1 MEQKELVRKAQ
12 KGDTKAFSQL
22 YAGIYRDL
30 YKFALYMTKHPQDAE
45 DAVSETVI
53 TAFENISQLKKEES
67 FKNWMFTILNRK
79 CMRILNKRFAQNE
92 PQEEEKNQASEN
104 PDYAQQTE
112 VREAFAS
119 LEEEERAILSF
130 SVFGGYKS
138 EEIAKMLEKNPAT
151 VRSKKSRALGKMRAL
166 LGSR

>member
-1 MEQKELVRKAQ
+1 MEQKELVRKAK
-12 KGDTKAFSQL
+12 KGDIKAFSKL
-22 YAGIYRDL
+22 YAEIYRDL

-67 FKNWMFTILNRK
+67 FKNWMFMILNRK
-79 CMRILNKRFAQNE
+79 CMRILNRRFAQNGS
-92 PQEEEKNQASEN
+92 QEEEKNQPSEN

-138 EEIAKMLEKNPAT
+138 EEIAEMLEKNPAT
-151 VRSKKSRALGKMRAL
+151 VRSKKSRALGKMRVL
-166 LGSR
+166 LG

>member
-1 MEQKELVRKAQ
+1 
-12 KGDTKAFSQL
+12 
-22 YAGIYRDL
+22 
-30 YKFALYMTKHPQDAE
+30 
-45 DAVSETVI
+45 
-53 TAFENISQLKKEES
+53 
-67 FKNWMFTILNRK
+67 
-79 CMRILNKRFAQNE
+79 MRILNKRFAQNE
-92 PQEEEKNQASEN
+92 PQEEEKEQLSEN
-104 PDYAQQTE
+104 PDYAQQTQ

-166 LGSR
+166 LGSI

>member
-22 YAGIYRDL
+22 YAQIYREL

-45 DAVSETVI
+45 DAVSETVM

-67 FKNWMFTILNRK
+67 FKNWMFTILNRN
-79 CMRILNKRFAQNE
+79 CMRILKKRFAQKDV
-92 PQEEEKNQASEN
+92 QEEEKNQPSEN

-112 VREAFAS
+112 IREAFAS
-119 LEEEERAILSF
+119 LEEEEREILSF

-138 EEIAKMLEKNPAT
+138 EEIAKMLEKNLAT
-151 VRSKKSRALGKMRAL
+151 VRSKKSRALGKMRML
-166 LGSR
+166 LELV